1 MGKVRRFFLGVSGAN
16 KTNKANKT
24 DKANKGNKTN
34 KTNKVNKTNSPNRTY
49 GVIFIPSL
57 REGYGGCQL
66 FVLLYI
72 SAKSLHPSGS

>member
-34 KTNKVNKTNSPNRTY
+34 KVNKTNSPNRTY

-57 REGYGGCQL
+57 REG
-66 FVLLYI
+66 
-72 SAKSLHPSGS
+72 